1 MENKALQFDTGV
13 VSYDL
18 NGVIKIQFNPTDTVF
33 IERLFNTFDA
43 LDKKQ
48 VAYEDE
54 IKRTADKREIF
65 KIARQRDAEMR
76 QMVDEALGAPV
87 CDALFGGM
95 NVYALAGGL
104 PVWANLLLA
113 VMDEIDTAFAR
124 EQKLTD
130 GRIRKYSEKY
140 RHNK

>member
-87 CDALFGGM
+87 CDALFGGL

>member
-18 NGVIKIQFNPTDTVF
+18 NGAVKIQFNPTDTVF

-54 IKRTADKREIF
+54 IKRIADKREIF
-65 KIARQRDAEMR
+65 RLARERDAEMR

-140 RHNK
+140 RKK